1 MKWTVRIVCI
11 LAVVALCAIAFGAY
25 AAEGEER
32 KWEEYSKDKQGLTFS
47 YDKASITYPSPG
59 VIKLWRKRSFPV
71 RASQKEIL
79 SLDEIDCYKQKYRS
93 VQLQLV
99 QWDDTVDTFNKVAEW
114 CVIYG
119 DSPEEYFLD
128 TACKEVRKKK

>member
-1 MKWTVRIVCI
+1 MKCTVRIVFI
-11 LAVVALCAIAFGAY
+11 LAVGALCAIAFGAY
-25 AAEGEER
+25 AAEGDR
-32 KWEEYSKDKQGLTFS
+32 KWEEYSKDKQGLIFS
-47 YDKASITYPSPG
+47 YDKASITYPSTG

-71 RASQKEIL
+71 RASQKEII

-99 QWDDTVDTFNKVAEW
+99 QWDDTVETFNKAAEW
-114 CVIYG
+114 SVIYG
-119 DSPEEYFLD
+119 DSPEEFFLD